1 MKELKT
7 VEELDKLLAE
17 QGNTLAIVKIGAHWC
32 GPCKMLERTISE
44 IESTLEGAE
53 FYSVDVD
60 EADETLVERF
70 QVQSVPVL
78 LFFNEGLQVDRVI
91 GARGK
96 SELLELIEKNK

>member
-7 VEELDKLLAE
+7 LEELDKLLAE
-17 QGNTLAIVKIGAHWC
+17 QNNTLAIVKVGAHWC

-44 IESTLEGAE
+44 IEPTLEGVE
-53 FYSVDVD
+53 FYAVDVD
-60 EADETLVERF
+60 EADETLLEKF
-70 QVQSVPVL
+70 QIQSVPVM